1 MPLFEFQCR
10 SCGHRFETLVLSTSR
25 STPACPA
32 CHGTDLEKLVSVFG
46 VGSGGAAGRST
57 AAPARLGGG

>member
-10 SCGHRFETLVLSTSR
+10 DCGHRFETLVLSTSR

-32 CHGTDLEKLVSVFG
+32 CSSVDLEKLVSVFG
-46 VGSGGAAGRST
+46 VGSSAAGARP
-57 AAPARLGGG
+57 AGAPVRLGGG